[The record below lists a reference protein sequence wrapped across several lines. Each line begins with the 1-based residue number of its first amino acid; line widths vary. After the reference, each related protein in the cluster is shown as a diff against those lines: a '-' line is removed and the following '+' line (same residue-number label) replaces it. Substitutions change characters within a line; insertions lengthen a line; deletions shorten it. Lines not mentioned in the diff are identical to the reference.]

1 MRCAP
6 HIRKHKILLYQ
17 LLKDPIQLI
26 LVLPCI
32 LVSLTF
38 HEWAHGYAAYKC
50 GDMTAKMYG
59 RLSLNPLAHLD
70 PVGSVCMLLFGFGWA
85 KPVPVNTRNFR
96 HPKRDF
102 AIVAIAGPLMNL
114 LLAFGGAGVSTLVWY
129 AGQSLIINYQMQLD
143 TGFISGIVY
152 YTYLL
157 FSLFCLLNI
166 GLAVFNLIPVP
177 PLDGSRIVSWLL
189 PPKASAKYNR
199 IELYTRYILLA
210 LVVLTWLPAPL
221 SNIVDWVFFPVDW
234 LRGVLVNA
242 FTGFWDLIFGLIW
255 KL

>member
-1 MRCAP
+1 
-6 HIRKHKILLYQ
+6 
-17 LLKDPIQLI
+17 
-26 LVLPCI
+26 
-32 LVSLTF
+32 
-38 HEWAHGYAAYKC
+38 
-50 GDMTAKMYG
+50 
-59 RLSLNPLAHLD
+59 
-70 PVGSVCMLLFGFGWA
+70 MLLFGFGWA

-102 AIVAIAGPLMNL
+102 AIVAAAGPLMNL

-129 AGQSLIINYQMQLD
+129 AGQSSIINYQMQLD

-166 GLAVFNLIPVP
+166 GLAVFNLIPIP

-210 LVVLTWLPAPL
+210 LVVLTWLPAPF

>member
-6 HIRKHKILLYQ
+6 HIRKHKMLLYQ

-102 AIVAIAGPLMNL
+102 AIVAAAGPLMNL

-129 AGQSLIINYQMQLD
+129 AGQSSIINYQMQLD

-210 LVVLTWLPAPL
+210 LVVLTWLPAPF

>member
-1 MRCAP
+1 M
-6 HIRKHKILLYQ
+6 LLYQ

-70 PVGSVCMLLFGFGWA
+70 PVGSVCMLLFGWA

-102 AIVAIAGPLMNL
+102 AIVAAAGPLMNL

-129 AGQSLIINYQMQLD
+129 AGQSSIINYQMQLD

-210 LVVLTWLPAPL
+210 LVVLTWLPAPF

>member
-1 MRCAP
+1 
-6 HIRKHKILLYQ
+6 
-17 LLKDPIQLI
+17 
-26 LVLPCI
+26 
-32 LVSLTF
+32 
-38 HEWAHGYAAYKC
+38 
-50 GDMTAKMYG
+50 MTAKMYG

-102 AIVAIAGPLMNL
+102 AIVAAAGPLMNL

-129 AGQSLIINYQMQLD
+129 AGQSSIINYQMQLD

-210 LVVLTWLPAPL
+210 LVVLTWLPAPF

>member
-1 MRCAP
+1 MSDFVNIWKNLDWTVPVRMVMN
-6 HIRKHKILLYQ
+6 ILPS
-17 LLKDPIQLI
+17 LL
-26 LVLPCI
+26 CI
-32 LVSLTF
+32 TL
-38 HEWAHGYAAYKC
+38 HELSHGYVAYRL
-50 GDMTAKMYG
+50 GDTTAKNAG
-59 RLSLNPLAHLD
+59 RLTLNPIKHIDIMGLIMMVA
-70 PVGSVCMLLFGFGWA
+70 FRFGWA

-114 LLAFGGAGVSTLVWY
+114 LLAFGGAGVATLIQY
-129 AGQSLIINYQMQLD
+129 AGYTSIVEYMTQTDMSFINGM
-143 TGFISGIVY
+143 VY
-152 YTYLL
+152 YAWML

-210 LVVLTWLPAPL
+210 LVVLTWLPAPF
-221 SNIVDWVFFPVDW
+221 SNIVDWIFFPVDW
-234 LRGVLVNA
+234 LRSVLFDA
-242 FTGFWDLIFGLIW
+242 FSGFWSLLFGLIW
-255 KL
+255 NL

>member
-1 MRCAP
+1 M
-6 HIRKHKILLYQ
+6 LLYQ

-114 LLAFGGAGVSTLVWY
+114 LL
-129 AGQSLIINYQMQLD
+129 
-143 TGFISGIVY
+143 
-152 YTYLL
+152 
-157 FSLFCLLNI
+157 
-166 GLAVFNLIPVP
+166 
-177 PLDGSRIVSWLL
+177 
-189 PPKASAKYNR
+189 KASAKYNR

-210 LVVLTWLPAPL
+210 LVVLTWLPAPF

-234 LRGVLVNA
+234 LRGVLVDA